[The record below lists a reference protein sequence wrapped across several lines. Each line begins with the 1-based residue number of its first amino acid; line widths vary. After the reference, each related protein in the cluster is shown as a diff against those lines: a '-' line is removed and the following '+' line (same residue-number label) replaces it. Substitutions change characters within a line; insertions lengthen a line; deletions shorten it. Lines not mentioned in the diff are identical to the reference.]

1 MAVYADEPGASAAL
15 DGKCAPGANPL
26 SIFGTGRVKPRDG
39 DAGSNRT
46 PVLAP
51 GGLGILGD

>member
-26 SIFGTGRVKPRDG
+26 SISGTGRVKPRDG
-39 DAGSNRT
+39 AAGSNRA
-46 PVLAP
+46 PVLARAA
-51 GGLGILGD
+51 LVY